1 MIKYDGDQTPL
12 QTKISGRA
20 ERGRAERSGAEHDQA
35 GRLLLGNVIGVL
47 LPLSGALLIPALII
61 FAGSSDPGKSIAAFF
76 IGPWSNPWFLGN
88 TLDSAALL
96 LTASLGAAFAFKGG
110 CFNLGG
116 EGQIYLGGCAAAA
129 VLLAPSVPG
138 LSGPVLLTLAGC
150 AAFAA
155 GAFMGGLSG
164 LLRRNTGANELIS
177 SFLLSAAL
185 IPAGDFLIAGPLR
198 NRQGNLLASAAFS
211 HDRLLPKLLPPSA
224 LSVSC
229 LIALFLVAL
238 AHLFIHHTAAGYRFR
253 IAGSSPEL
261 ALFGG
266 IAPEKRFVPAMT
278 VSGALAG
285 LCGFFAAAGTYGM
298 AYTGFSG
305 GIGWTAIAAAL
316 IAGNEML
323 ALVPAS
329 LFLAVLKSGSDAALL
344 QAGFGFETA
353 AFIQAAVLLL
363 AALPLGKRILLG
375 RKKA

>member
-1 MIKYDGDQTPL
+1 MKT
-12 QTKISGRA
+12 SGRT
-20 ERGRAERSGAEHDQA
+20 
-35 GRLLLGNVIGVL
+35 RLLLENVIGVL
-47 LPLSGALLIPALII
+47 LPLGGALLVPALII
-61 FAGSSDPGKSIAAFF
+61 FAGSPDPGKSITAFF
-76 IGPWSNPWFLGN
+76 AGPWSNPWFLGN
-88 TLDSAALL
+88 TLDMAALL

-116 EGQIYLGGCAAAA
+116 EGQIYLGGCAAAV
-129 VLLAPSVPG
+129 VLLAPG
-138 LSGPVLLTLAGC
+138 LPGPVLLAAAGC
-150 AAFAA
+150 AALAV
-155 GAFMGGLSG
+155 GALMGGLSG
-164 LLRRNTGANELIS
+164 LLRRGAGASELIS

-198 NRQGNLLASAAFS
+198 NQNGNLLASAAFS
-211 HDRLLPKLLPPSA
+211 NDRLLPKLLPPSA
-224 LSVSC
+224 LSLSC
-229 LIALFLVAL
+229 LIALALAAL
-238 AHLFIHHTAAGYRFR
+238 AHLFIRRTAAGYRFR
-253 IAGSSPEL
+253 VSGAAPEL
-261 ALFGG
+261 ALLGG
-266 IAPEKRFVPAMT
+266 IVPEKRFVPAMA

-323 ALVPAS
+323 ALSPAS

-375 RKKA
+375 RKQT

>member
-1 MIKYDGDQTPL
+1 MPR
-12 QTKISGRA
+12 TKTFGRRGPVERGHA
-20 ERGRAERSGAEHDQA
+20 ERGSTERGRAERGQA
-35 GRLLLGNVIGVL
+35 GRLLLANVIGVL

-61 FAGSSDPGKSIAAFF
+61 FAGSPDPGKSIAAFF
-76 IGPWSNPWFLGN
+76 IGPWSNSWFLGN

-129 VLLAPSVPG
+129 LLLSGAG

-211 HDRLLPKLLPPSA
+211 HDRLLPKLLPPSV

-229 LIALFLVAL
+229 LIALVLVVL

-266 IAPEKRFVPAMT
+266 IAPEKRFVPAMA
-278 VSGALAG
+278 VSGAVAG
-285 LCGFFAAAGTYGM
+285 LCGFFAVAGTYGM

-305 GIGWTAIAAAL
+305 GMGWTAIAAAL

-323 ALVPAS
+323 ALIPAA

-363 AALPLGKRILLG
+363 AALPLGKRVLPGG
-375 RKKA
+375 RKS

>member
-1 MIKYDGDQTPL
+1 MDPL
-12 QTKISGRA
+12 ANHT
-20 ERGRAERSGAEHDQA
+20 EHDYVKHSQ
-35 GRLLLGNVIGVL
+35 GRLLFGNVIGVL

-61 FAGSSDPGKSIAAFF
+61 FAGSPDPGKSIAAFF
-76 IGPWSNPWFLGN
+76 IGPWSNSWFLGN

-138 LSGPVLLTLAGC
+138 LSGSALLVLAGC
-150 AAFAA
+150 AAFVV
-155 GAFMGGLSG
+155 GALMGGLSG

-198 NRQGNLLASAAFS
+198 NQNGNLLASAAFS
-211 HDRLLPKLLPPSA
+211 YDRLLPKLLPPSA
-224 LSVSC
+224 LSLSC
-229 LIALFLVAL
+229 LIAVILVAL

-253 IAGSSPEL
+253 IAGSVPEL

-266 IAPEKRFVPAMT
+266 IAPEKRFVPAMA

-285 LCGFFAAAGTYGM
+285 LCGFFAVAGTYGM

-305 GIGWTAIAAAL
+305 GMGWTAIAVAL

-323 ALVPAS
+323 ALIPAA

-363 AALPLGKRILLG
+363 AALPLGKRVLLG
-375 RKKA
+375 GNKP

>member
-1 MIKYDGDQTPL
+1 MTAEDTRMKT
-12 QTKISGRA
+12 SG
-20 ERGRAERSGAEHDQA
+20 QA
-35 GRLLLGNVIGVL
+35 GRLLLENCIGVL
-47 LPLSGALLIPALII
+47 LPLLGALLVPALII
-61 FAGSSDPGKSIAAFF
+61 FAGSPDPGKSLAAFF
-76 IGPWSNPWFLGN
+76 IGPWSNSWFLGN
-88 TLDSAALL
+88 TLDMAALL

-129 VLLAPSVPG
+129 VLLTPADFP
-138 LSGPVLLTLAGC
+138 GPVLIAAAGC
-150 AAFAA
+150 AAFAV
-155 GAFMGGLSG
+155 GGLMGGLSG
-164 LLRRNTGANELIS
+164 LLRRGAGANELIS

-198 NRQGNLLASAAFS
+198 NQKGNLLASAAFS
-211 HDRLLPKLLPPSA
+211 HDRLLPKLLPPSV

-229 LIALFLVAL
+229 LVALVLVAL
-238 AHLFIHHTAAGYRFR
+238 AHLFIRHTAAGYRFR
-253 IAGSSPEL
+253 IAGAAPEL
-261 ALFGG
+261 AFFGG
-266 IAPEKRFVPAMT
+266 IAPEKRFIPAMA

-305 GIGWTAIAAAL
+305 GTGWTAIAVAL

-323 ALVPAS
+323 ALVPAA

-375 RKKA
+375 GKKT